1 MLQEIS
7 LSTSKKEE
15 IIDITSK
22 VQDIVKKTG
31 IKDGICVVYTTHATA
46 AILINENWDP
56 NILLDT
62 IEALD
67 KIIPQG
73 RWRHDKVDNNG
84 AAHIKSAIIGPSET
98 IIIKDG
104 ELLLGRWQSL
114 MLADFDGPRKRKVLI
129 KTIEC

>member
-7 LSTSKKEE
+7 LSTSKKQE

-104 ELLLGRWQSL
+104 ELLLGRWQSI

>member
-22 VQDIVKKTG
+22 VQGIVKKTG

-46 AILINENWDP
+46 AVLINENWDQ

-62 IEALD
+62 IDALD
-67 KIIPQG
+67 KLIPQG
-73 RWRHDKVDNNG
+73 KWRHDKVDNNG

-104 ELLLGRWQSL
+104 KLLLGRWQSL
-114 MLADFDGPRKRKVLI
+114 MLADFDGPRNRKVLVKVI
-129 KTIEC
+129 KS

>member
-22 VQDIVKKTG
+22 VQGIVKKTG

-46 AILINENWDP
+46 AIIINENWDK
-56 NILLDT
+56 NILLDI

-67 KIIPQG
+67 KLIPQG
-73 RWRHDKVDNNG
+73 KWRHDKVDNNG

-98 IIIKDG
+98 IIIKNN

-114 MLADFDGPRKRKVLI
+114 MLVDFDGPRNRKVLI
-129 KTIEC
+129 KVIKS

>member
-7 LSTSKKEE
+7 LSTSKKQE

-31 IKDGICVVYTTHATA
+31 IKEGVCVVYTLHATA
-46 AILINENWDP
+46 SIIINENWDK
-56 NILLDT
+56 NILLDI

-67 KIIPQG
+67 KLIPQG
-73 RWRHDKVDNNG
+73 KWRHDKVDNNG

-98 IIIKDG
+98 IIIKNG

-114 MLADFDGPRKRKVLI
+114 MLADFDGPRNRKVLI
-129 KTIEC
+129 KVIKS

>member
-22 VQDIVKKTG
+22 VQGIVKKTG

-46 AILINENWDP
+46 AIIINENWDQ

-62 IEALD
+62 IDALD
-67 KIIPQG
+67 KLIPQG
-73 RWRHDKVDNNG
+73 KWRHDKVDNNG

-98 IIIKDG
+98 IIIKNN

-114 MLADFDGPRKRKVLI
+114 MLADFDGPRNRKVLVKVI
-129 KTIEC
+129 KS

>member
-7 LSTSKKEE
+7 LSTSKKQE